1 MSLSREIE
9 ISDFSG
15 GLITDL
21 DDAELPKAAAS
32 RLVNGDVRNKKLETL
47 PGLAAVDSGL
57 PAGLT
62 VLARD
67 QFVFTQPSEQ
77 TCTLVYGTLSG
88 AHKLYI
94 KPYISSAGA
103 WVDAWQDL
111 TEYEGPYTADATTS
125 GTQIVDSQLLST
137 TTDYYKGWV
146 VWNSTRQ
153 ASAIVTAYNGST
165 KTLSLSWTIQDAAAV
180 AQQSGD
186 SYQLFRNNI
195 FSTIDQEGATGLD
208 TLFKPTRVSFL
219 ARDNAVAIVTG
230 NTYGYGV
237 ITGTD
242 DGATDLL
249 LTVIN
254 NRAAFDDTDLT
265 YTGFYLT
272 RKHPAGIISGGMG
285 TLGRIVNC
293 TATAVA
299 SATETM
305 TAGDYIVFV
314 VPRYDGYQDAAIDPG
329 ITSYDG
335 TLYYPITST
344 PYNVVTIGANEKI
357 QVAVSVNYSEYS
369 NGRDVQLFRLRDP
382 ASSGV
387 YQDFLTFDRR
397 ITSLLFYVSTINGLG
412 QLTSEIR
419 YVKSLAVNSA
429 AWSGSGP
436 NYTQTITITKPEYDA
451 GEGIDISDRQGH
463 ASLRIDVNANFIA
476 TAKRRVAVANVFAD
490 QQRQSFVFFSA
501 INSDEQNMP
510 DVIPHTSF
518 IDLSL
523 YGIPKIIGFLEA
535 LGFYVAI
542 GENQVVK
549 IDAATLSVDK
559 NIQTRGGSS
568 SNAFVNANGLLY
580 FVNLED
586 IYYYHPSQDVVRS
599 IATGFVREAWRAL
612 STSSKQAAAIGY
624 DRRFEKLVIAAGTTI
639 YTYNLPAAFADPL
652 SSDTQAIGSWA
663 VYDVSKTF
671 LRFYTDV
678 LGRCIGI
685 ASDGIAYEVFSSGV
699 ANTMV
704 YEKVLG
710 ESLIAVDALR
720 MTYNAT
726 ATVTVELY
734 DMARTSSYPIQT
746 YKFPAQSLHMQY
758 NHYKGCKLYRPKIKI
773 SAPVGTTISQLSLNP
788 QNIDNN

>member
-9 ISDFSG
+9 ISDFSA

-21 DDAELPKAAAS
+21 DDAELPKEAAS

-47 PGLAAVDSGL
+47 PGLTAVNTGL
-57 PAGLT
+57 NASFIKLAEEQFKFT
-62 VLARD
+62 V
-67 QFVFTQPSEQ
+67 PSEQ
-77 TCTLVYGTLSG
+77 TVTLVYGTLSG

-94 KPYISSAGA
+94 KPYLSSAGA
-103 WVDAWQDL
+103 WVDSWQEL
-111 TEYEGPYTADATTS
+111 TEKESSLTADAGTNTT
-125 GTQIVDSQLLST
+125 TIVDAALSST
-137 TTDYYKGWV
+137 TDDYYNGWIIYNTTRSRAAIITDYV
-146 VWNSTRQ
+146 
-153 ASAIVTAYNGST
+153 GST
-165 KTLSLSWTIQDAAAV
+165 KTLTLSWAIASQTT
-180 AQQSGD
+180 GD
-186 SYQLFRNNI
+186 SYFISRNPIYEVSGLSLFSPSSANGCR
-195 FSTIDQEGATGLD
+195 
-208 TLFKPTRVSFL
+208 FL
-219 ARDNAVAIVTG
+219 AQDNAIDIVTG
-230 NTYGYGV
+230 SDQSFSSDNASRKSDLRLGVSNGYQALNDSDLNF
-237 ITGTD
+237 TGFH
-242 DGATDLL
+242 
-249 LTVIN
+249 LTV
-254 NRAAFDDTDLT
+254 
-265 YTGFYLT
+265 
-272 RKHPAGIISGGMG
+272 KHPQSLQPFGLISISAAVLGSNEQEIPVPTSP
-285 TLGRIVNC
+285 TLGYV
-293 TATAVA
+293 
-299 SATETM
+299 
-305 TAGDYIVFV
+305 V
-314 VPRYDGYQDAAIDPG
+314 VPVAVYDGYQEGPLFKGGSTLSNKPTDGTYYTQGLGYTIVSLAASRRIKID
-329 ITSYDG
+329 I
-335 TLYYPITST
+335 TLYYGATNTNSVPLLT
-344 PYNVVTIGANEKI
+344 PYPNL
-357 QVAVSVNYSEYS
+357 VA
-369 NGRDVQLFRLRDP
+369 DVHLMPTLN
-382 ASSGV
+382 
-387 YQDFLTFDRR
+387 RR
-397 ITSLLFYVSTINGLG
+397 ITGIRFYMAEIDGGGNDGVSDFGKV
-412 QLTSEIR
+412 TSEFR
-419 YVKSLAVNSA
+419 FVEEVKLNSA
-429 AWSGSGP
+429 SWAGTGP
-436 NYTQTITITKPEYDA
+436 DYTQTVYVTGDEWIA
-451 GEGIDISDRQGH
+451 GAGIDIADRQGYSSVKVH
-463 ASLRIDVNANFIA
+463 ANANFIA

-501 INSDEQNMP
+501 INSDELNTP

-568 SNAFVNANGLLY
+568 ANAFVNANGLLY

-599 IATGFVREAWRAL
+599 IATGFIREAWRAL
-612 STSSKQAAAIGY
+612 STSNKQAAAIGY

-699 ANTMV
+699 ANTMI

-773 SAPVGTTISQLSLNP
+773 SAPIGTTISAIALNP
-788 QNIDNN
+788 QNIDSN